1 MNSCGRGC
9 TLFRREEV
17 RPQKR
22 LFCDGKLVDYKRREV
37 GRLRGKYSRRRDGG
51 RQSRTALC
59 FACLRH
65 GKRAASPHP
74 AALAYSLRRLTPPPP
89 SRGRL
94 TEFSSS
100 RVPLAPS
107 LRELSALLTEGV
119 LIASLRLG
127 HSAFNQVPC
136 TPGLVSPSDKL
147 KFIEILS
154 RRHPTFRH
162 F

>member
-37 GRLRGKYSRRRDGG
+37 GRLRGKYSRRRGGG

-59 FACLRH
+59 FACRRH
-65 GKRAASPHP
+65 AKRAASPHP
-74 AALAYSLRRLTPPPP
+74 AALAYSLRRLTPPTP

-94 TEFSSS
+94 YCLFLRSMIIG
-100 RVPLAPS
+100 S
-107 LRELSALLTEGV
+107 LVRELSRSDWGSAHRQLTARAPSFQSSTMYPGIGV
-119 LIASLRLG
+119 AMRP
-127 HSAFNQVPC
+127 N
-136 TPGLVSPSDKL
+136 
-147 KFIEILS
+147 
-154 RRHPTFRH
+154 
-162 F
+162 

>member
-1 MNSCGRGC
+1 M
-9 TLFRREEV
+9 FRREEV

-22 LFCDGKLVDYKRREV
+22 FFCDGKLVDYKRREV

-59 FACLRH
+59 SPCLRH

-74 AALAYSLRRLTPPPP
+74 AALAYSLRRLSPPPP

-119 LIASLRLG
+119 LTSAARFLSCATFPAAVCVCPAIAKQEQRNKVNKEQSEQSFL
-127 HSAFNQVPC
+127 
-136 TPGLVSPSDKL
+136 
-147 KFIEILS
+147 
-154 RRHPTFRH
+154 
-162 F
+162 

>member
-1 MNSCGRGC
+1 MPAAYGGRRFTNSITKSCSPRSS
-9 TLFRREEV
+9 F
-17 RPQKR
+17 
-22 LFCDGKLVDYKRREV
+22 FCVGQLVDYKRREV

-59 FACLRH
+59 FACRRH
-65 GKRAASPHP
+65 AKRAASPHP
-74 AALAYSLRRLTPPPP
+74 AALAYSLRRLSPPPP

-119 LIASLRLG
+119 LTSAARFLSYVTIPGGGMRLSG
-127 HSAFNQVPC
+127 NSENV
-136 TPGLVSPSDKL
+136 TM
-147 KFIEILS
+147 
-154 RRHPTFRH
+154 
-162 F
+162 

>member
-1 MNSCGRGC
+1 MPAAYGGRRFTNSITKGC
-9 TLFRREEV
+9 SPRSSLFR
-17 RPQKR
+17 
-22 LFCDGKLVDYKRREV
+22 DGKLVDYKRREV

-119 LIASLRLG
+119 LTSAARFLSYATFPAAVCVFPAIA
-127 HSAFNQVPC
+127 
-136 TPGLVSPSDKL
+136 KM
-147 KFIEILS
+147 
-154 RRHPTFRH
+154 
-162 F
+162 